1 MLSHLSHNRSCGN
14 YLYSLRLAYRQ
25 RTCLR
30 ELLLVTV
37 AKVHLAAPQVQGV
50 AVVVVVDVAVAGR
63 QHLKEACQL
72 AVQASLVSF
81 IDV

>member
-1 MLSHLSHNRSCGN
+1 
-14 YLYSLRLAYRQ
+14 
-25 RTCLR
+25 
-30 ELLLVTV
+30 
-37 AKVHLAAPQVQGV
+37 VQGV